1 MRGNLVQNQLDARL
15 PVIDRAKGVWLIDTE
30 GKEYLDGCSGA
41 VVTSIGHGNPDVLAA
56 INEQAAKV
64 TFTHR
69 GAFATEASEKLA
81 AKIAQMTGYPGVWL
95 VGSGSEAVEAAI
107 QFALQYFR
115 EIGQPERQHFLS
127 HKNGYHGNTLGA
139 LSLSGHSRR
148 EVLGGLAHDFPTL
161 RTPYQYRDGEG
172 LSEAEYARLLLTEAR
187 AHLQDHSG
195 HLAGVV
201 IEAVGGATLGAT
213 PVPKGYLQGIRELCD
228 EFGVLLIV
236 DEVMTCVGRTGAMMA
251 VDHWNVKP
259 DLIAMGKGMAAG
271 YAPIAAVLVGE
282 GVLAAI
288 ENGTGRVL
296 GGHTYAGNPLSCAT
310 ALAVLDVFTKD
321 NVLAHGQ
328 MMAKEL
334 EEGLDRLARQHPL
347 IGDARGL
354 GMLRALEFVQ
364 DQNEKSVSLPQGT
377 LVSRVFSACLEQGLV
392 VYPVTGGFNE
402 AILVAPPLTIS
413 SEEVGDLLSK
423 LDTALTAVESQMLEA
438 GEINLD
444 SASA

>member
-1 MRGNLVQNQLDARL
+1 M
-15 PVIDRAKGVWLIDTE
+15 IDRAKGVWLIDTE

-56 INEQAAKV
+56 INEQAVKV

-127 HKNGYHGNTLGA
+127 HRHGYHGNTLGA
-139 LSLSGHSRR
+139 LSLSGHARR
-148 EVLGGLAHDFPTL
+148 TVLGGLAYDFPTL

-172 LSEAEYARLLLTEAR
+172 LSEANYCQVLLTEAR
-187 AHLQDHSG
+187 THLENHSG

-213 PVPKGYLQGIRELCD
+213 PVPDGYLQGMRELCD

-282 GVLAAI
+282 RVLAAI
-288 ENGTGRVL
+288 ENGTGRIL

-321 NVLAHGQ
+321 QVLAHGQ
-328 MMAKEL
+328 RMAKEL
-334 EEGLDRLARQHPL
+334 EEGLDRLATRHTL
-347 IGDARGL
+347 VGDARGL

-364 DQNEKSVSLPQGT
+364 DRTKKSVALPQGT
-377 LVSRVFSACLEQGLV
+377 ISSRVFSACLEQGLV
-392 VYPVTGGFNE
+392 VYPSTGGFNE
-402 AILVAPPLTIS
+402 SILVAPPLTIS
-413 SEEVGDLLSK
+413 SEEITDLLSK
-423 LDTALTAVESQMLEA
+423 LDTALAAVERRMQEA
-438 GEINLD
+438 GEITLD
-444 SASA
+444 STSA